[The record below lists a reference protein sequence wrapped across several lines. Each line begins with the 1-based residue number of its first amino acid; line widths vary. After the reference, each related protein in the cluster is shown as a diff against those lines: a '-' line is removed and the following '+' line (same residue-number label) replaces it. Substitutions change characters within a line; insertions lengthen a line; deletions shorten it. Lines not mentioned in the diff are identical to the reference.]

1 MEIVVVGHLS
11 RDLII
16 TPDMKKES
24 LGGGAAYAMLAPSIG
39 ALGAG
44 IVTRVGSDFEQ
55 EYIDSLK
62 NAELDL
68 TGFRTANKHTTRFI
82 NEYDK
87 QGNRMQRVEAVATEI
102 RAPDLQ
108 SQHLHANIIHFCPL
122 LNEVHIS
129 CVESAR
135 SYGSLI
141 SLDVQGFTRD
151 LVGDEVQSKEWA
163 ESDDVLRH
171 IDVVKCD
178 EKELEL
184 VTGMKSEVSAV
195 THILSLGPRIVLVT
209 KDRTGSTIHTR
220 NIHVDIPM
228 VLANQFVNTTGCG
241 DTYAIGFLLEY
252 MRTGDVKMAGLF
264 AATCASFNVEQVGP
278 YNFPSRDD
286 VEQRMKQYF

>member
-24 LGGGAAYAMLAPSIG
+24 LGGGTAYAMLAPSIG

-55 EYIDSLK
+55 EYIDSMK

-68 TGFRTANKHTTRFI
+68 TGFRTADKLTTRFI

-87 QGNRMQRVEAVATEI
+87 QGNRVQRVEAVATEI

-108 SQHLHANIIHFCPL
+108 PPHLKANIIHFCPL
-122 LNEVHIS
+122 LQEVHIS
-129 CVESAR
+129 CIESAR
-135 SYGSLI
+135 SYGALI

-151 LVGDEVQSKEWA
+151 LVGDKVQSKEWT
-163 ESDDVLRH
+163 ESDSVLRH

-178 EKELEL
+178 EKELER

-209 KDRTGSTIHTR
+209 KDRKGSTIHTR

-228 VLANQFVNTTGCG
+228 VLASQFVDTTGCG

-264 AATCASFNVEQVGP
+264 AATCASFNAEQVGP
-278 YNFPSRDD
+278 YNFPSHDD